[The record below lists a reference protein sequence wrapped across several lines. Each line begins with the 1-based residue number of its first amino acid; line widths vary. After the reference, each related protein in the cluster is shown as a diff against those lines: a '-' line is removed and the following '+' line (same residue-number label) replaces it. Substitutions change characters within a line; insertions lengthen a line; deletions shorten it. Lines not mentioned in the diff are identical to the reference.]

1 MTSSVVLRQVSVD
14 YGSVRAL
21 QGVDL
26 EVGQGETLAL
36 LGPSGSGKTTLIHA
50 VAGFVPLTEGEIII
64 DGNTVAT
71 ATRSE
76 PPDRRRVGVVFQNYA
91 LWPHLDAVD
100 TVAYPLRR
108 AGMGKAEAR
117 AEAARLMDRLG
128 IGPLKK
134 RRPSQLSGGQQQ
146 RVGLARA
153 LARRAAVYLLD
164 EPTAHLDAEVR
175 AAVQAEIARVRTG
188 ARAAAIHAT
197 HDAAEALA
205 LADRVVLLRAGAVV
219 QVGTPRE
226 VYERPADLWAARLT
240 GPASVVTAVWDGS
253 AVAVAGVPV
262 PAPSPTTPAGEVELL
277 VRPDWVLPGGRLEG
291 EVTDVFYRGTHTD
304 HHLRT
309 AAGSLVARLA
319 GPPRAEPGST
329 GGWTLQRGWVLGG
342 SATPDSTDS

>member
-1 MTSSVVLRQVSVD
+1 MTDAVVLRQVSVD
-14 YGSVRAL
+14 YGSARAL
-21 QGVDL
+21 HGVDL
-26 EVGQGETLAL
+26 EVGRGETVAV

-50 VAGFVPLTEGEIII
+50 VAGFVPLAEGEIVI
-64 DGNTVAT
+64 DGDTMAT

-108 AGMGKAEAR
+108 AGMGKAEGR
-117 AEAARLMDRLG
+117 AEAARLMHRLG
-128 IGPLKK
+128 IGDLGK
-134 RRPSQLSGGQQQ
+134 RRSSQLSGGQQQ

-188 ARAAAIHAT
+188 ADAAAIHAT
-197 HDAAEALA
+197 HDATEALA
-205 LADRVVLLRAGAVV
+205 LADRVVLLRTGVVV

-240 GPASVVTAVWDGS
+240 GPASVLAATWDGS
-253 AVAVAGVPV
+253 EVTVEGVPV
-262 PAPSPTTPAGEVELL
+262 LTPSPATPAGEVDLL
-277 VRPDWVLPGGRLEG
+277 VRPDWVRPGGSLVG
-291 EVTDVFYRGTHTD
+291 VVTEVFYRGTHTD
-304 HHLRT
+304 HHLHT
-309 AAGSLVARLA
+309 PAWSLVARLA
-319 GPPRAEPGST
+319 GTPQAEPGST
-329 GGWTLQRGWVLGG
+329 GGWTVQRGWVLGEVRPPLPRG
-342 SATPDSTDS
+342 